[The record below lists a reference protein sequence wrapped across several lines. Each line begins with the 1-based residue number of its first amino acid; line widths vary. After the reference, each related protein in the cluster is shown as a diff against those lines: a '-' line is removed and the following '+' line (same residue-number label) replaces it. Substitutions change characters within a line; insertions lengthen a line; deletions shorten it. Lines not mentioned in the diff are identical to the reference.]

1 MLFTLA
7 QLHQKMKA
15 GEEYERLLKLRE
27 NRSKPDQQEAC
38 LVSSNQSLNL
48 F

>member
-1 MLFTLA
+1 
-7 QLHQKMKA
+7 MKA

-38 LVSSNQSLNL
+38 LVSLNQSLDFL
-48 F
+48 QKQWPHSIP